1 MFCERNFYDVA
12 DFQMDINFKVMRIRT
27 RPVFDIIWKIWFPCA
42 IWNIQNSCRN
52 FCPVAEIHIRMI
64 FHLMRISFWIR
75 DFFACFQSFHGYVWK
90 ILLIFE
96 IREIFT
102 NPLGTATK
110 IAQFQFC
117 INKFRNLNVFYFE
130 IANLFQWTR
139 GIQNMCCKWDP
150 ST

>member
-1 MFCERNFYDVA
+1 MISTHAAQFRASRKMKNNEKTQFFGWILFCERNFYDVA

-27 RPVFDIIWKIWFPCA
+27 RPVFDIILKIWFPCA

-96 IREIFT
+96 IPEIFT
-102 NPLGTATK
+102 NPFGTITFLWK
-110 IAQFQFC
+110 ISD
-117 INKFRNLNVFYFE
+117 L
-130 IANLFQWTR
+130 
-139 GIQNMCCKWDP
+139 
-150 ST
+150 